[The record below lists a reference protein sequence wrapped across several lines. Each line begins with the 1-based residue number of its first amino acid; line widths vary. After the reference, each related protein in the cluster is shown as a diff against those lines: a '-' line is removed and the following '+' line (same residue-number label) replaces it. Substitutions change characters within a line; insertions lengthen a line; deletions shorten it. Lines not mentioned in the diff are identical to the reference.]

1 MLSVL
6 YQIKMQTHS
15 HVSQQTLLLVL
26 ILLLI
31 CYISEQNNA
40 HREKMGFERL
50 HTWISV
56 SGCLG
61 LLLSA
66 RLSNL

>member
-15 HVSQQTLLLVL
+15 QVSQQTLLLV
-26 ILLLI
+26 LLLI